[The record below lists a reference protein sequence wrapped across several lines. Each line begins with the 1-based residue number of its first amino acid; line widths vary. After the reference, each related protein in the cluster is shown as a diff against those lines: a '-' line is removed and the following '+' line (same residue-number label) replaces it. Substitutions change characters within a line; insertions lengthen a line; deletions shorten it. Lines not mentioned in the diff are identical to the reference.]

1 MARITTFKEFAKSQ
15 DGVTTYAAA
24 TLALGGETSDVLST
38 EYYSMKNYDK
48 IVGFIVAHSVV
59 ATHILTVKMSQGTDT
74 AGAGSATISGKSTT
88 YTSSQVTDVFQ
99 AAIEVDADDLTD
111 GYDYVGMQVSTDDAD
126 GTEAVG
132 LILVPMNPRYGQAT
146 MPA

>member
-74 AGAGSATISGKSTT
+74 DGAGSATISGKSTT

>member
-38 EYYSMKNYDK
+38 AYYSMKNYDK

-74 AGAGSATISGKSTT
+74 DGAGSATISGKSTT